1 MKEHCQQA
9 VFFSWKGAFLKQKI
23 SISLVL
29 SCLIVLL
36 FALPVYAVGEGNLDG
51 GGGSMGQGTSQN
63 SWTPGNEGV
72 RVTVIRAESREPVT
86 RPIDLT
92 NKRPSIVYSFGKVCK
107 VSYNNGTA
115 LAVNTG
121 AYEYGRI

>member
-1 MKEHCQQA
+1 M
-9 VFFSWKGAFLKQKI
+9 KQKI

-107 VSYNNGTA
+107 ISYNNGTA

-121 AYEYGRI
+121 EVGS